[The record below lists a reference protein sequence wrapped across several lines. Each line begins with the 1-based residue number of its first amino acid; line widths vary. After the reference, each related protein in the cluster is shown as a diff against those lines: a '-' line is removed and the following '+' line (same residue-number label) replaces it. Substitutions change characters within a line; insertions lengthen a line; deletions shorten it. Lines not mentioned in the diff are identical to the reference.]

1 LEAPTDEHT
10 TMSGRI
16 ETMLARRAGR
26 EPQPCTLSSRPQT
39 GVAVLTCMDAR
50 LDVYRILALRP
61 GDANVIRNAG
71 GMVTEDV
78 TLALAVSQRMLGT
91 REILVVHHLDCAM
104 RHVRDAE
111 VVDGVERDT
120 GRRPPWAFATCPDP
134 RLRVWEAVRLLAS
147 DPYLHDTELVR
158 GYLYDETA
166 DTLTELC
173 QARSMTG
180 HHTEEVL

>member
-1 LEAPTDEHT
+1 
-10 TMSGRI
+10 MSGRI

-26 EPQPCTLSSRPQT
+26 DPRPCTLPAQPQT

-50 LDVYRILALRP
+50 LDIYRILALTD

-78 TLALAVSQRMLGT
+78 MLALAVSQRMLGT
-91 REILVVHHLDCAM
+91 REILVLHHLDCAM
-104 RHVRDAE
+104 RHVQETE
-111 VVDGVERDT
+111 VVEGVEHDT
-120 GRRPPWAFATCPDP
+120 GHRPPWTFSTCPDP
-134 RLRVWEAVRLLAS
+134 QLRVWEAVRLLAS
-147 DPYLHDTELVR
+147 DPYLHHTELVR

-180 HHTEEVL
+180 HHTEVQ